1 MRDDTSHSIYH
12 MNRVVRRPV
21 FFFCFVFLY
30 GEADRRLCFRYINS
44 TIPLHPKSEIS
55 GLWLSSVT
63 AQPGLCRAWS
73 EALKTGILTTRLIY
87 FIAKKKKKKC
97 DAHFST

>member
-1 MRDDTSHSIYH
+1 MRADTSYSIY
-12 MNRVVRRPV
+12 RRAKAG
-21 FFFCFVFLY
+21 FFVCFSCTAKLIGAFVF
-30 GEADRRLCFRYINS
+30 DS
-44 TIPLHPKSEIS
+44 TIPLHPKFEIP

-87 FIAKKKKKKC
+87 FIAKINK
-97 DAHFST
+97 

>member
-1 MRDDTSHSIYH
+1 MRADTSYSEA
-12 MNRVVRRPV
+12 RRAKAGCLFIFIFLFI
-21 FFFCFVFLY
+21 FFLH
-30 GEADRRLCFRYINS
+30 GEAERCLCFRYINS

-87 FIAKKKKKKC
+87 FNAKKKKKR
-97 DAHFST
+97 